1 MPSGVYERTPD
12 MKTGKSAQDWNV
24 SGFKSK
30 NQFYEKFK
38 LVIQKKYKTPLR
50 IVTVNLP
57 YSLIKQMDD
66 FKEILYGSRSEAV
79 RLYVIQGV
87 QRDLELLRLLNGDFE
102 VNERM
107 FPENCNQ
114 FTDRWGITWNIGR
127 AIENV

>member
-1 MPSGVYERTPD
+1 MPKGIYPRENSFEV
-12 MKTGKSAQDWNV
+12 A
-24 SGFKSK
+24 GFKTK
-30 NQFYEKFK
+30 TEFYRKYK
-38 LVIQKKYKTPLR
+38 LLIQKKYTTPLR

-114 FTDRWGITWNIGR
+114 FTDQWGITWNIGR